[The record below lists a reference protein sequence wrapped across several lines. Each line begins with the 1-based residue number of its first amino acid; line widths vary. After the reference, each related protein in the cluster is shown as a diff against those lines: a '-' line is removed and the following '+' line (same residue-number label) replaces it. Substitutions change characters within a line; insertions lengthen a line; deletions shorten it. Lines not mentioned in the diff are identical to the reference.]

1 MKYKDTI
8 DLYDDEGK
16 LLKSGVTLD
25 KISPLVNKG
34 ALNVID
40 LTKRTVAVNFAGIE
54 EALKTGKMGGKSN
67 QILGRSMNCSVVKDC
82 DALSAKI
89 KEMVQVTDGDNTK
102 ITKVGGG
109 KMILVEVPS
118 ARLNAA
124 ATYDAASTA
133 VAAATTYALVDQ
145 YKVGM
150 FDGSYVKGAVWG
162 TYPQT
167 MHMDGGNVVS
177 ILNIPQNNEGLGYAL
192 RNIPANH
199 AAMMTHRNAMQGAA
213 LCATFE
219 QAGEFEMGM
228 AIGPFERAQLL
239 LYAYQG
245 LNANNLV
252 YDLVKANGKTG
263 TIGTVVQSL
272 VERAIEDKVIKAG
285 KKGKS
290 GYIFYDTKDPMMWN
304 AYASAG
310 TLAATMVNCGAGRFA
325 QAVSATLLYFNDLL
339 EHETGL
345 PGSDFG
351 RTMGVAVGF
360 SFFSHSIY
368 GGGGPGG
375 FNGNHVVTR
384 HAAGV
389 GMPCI
394 VAACCLDAG
403 TQMFGPEA
411 HVEDLRRNLRAAR
424 RIQQADPGNC
434 KGHLSPPR
442 TKMTEATFP
451 QCRIVTERL
460 LNPETTER
468 LLNQIC
474 SVAGVRR
481 MVLNG
486 PRLPATVTYGPAK
499 GLANP
504 HTMRKMIHVGDQE
517 LELQVHVGTILLE
530 LENRDII
537 PALQTACKPIFTD
550 YSFYIQEGQVHENR
564 TITYRLL

>member
-1 MKYKDTI
+1 VAKKLITRNIMAKFKDTI

-16 LLKSGVTLD
+16 LLKSGVALD
-25 KISPLVNKG
+25 KISPLTNKG
-34 ALNVID
+34 ALKVID
-40 LTKRTVAVNFAGIE
+40 LTKRTIAVNLAGIDN
-54 EALKTGKMGGKSN
+54 AIKTGQMGGKNN
-67 QILGRSMNCSVVKDC
+67 QILGRAVKVDCVKDC

-89 KEMVQVTDGDNTK
+89 KSMVQVTDGDDTK

-109 KMILVEVPS
+109 KMLLVEVPS
-118 ARLNAA
+118 ARLHAA

-133 VAAATTYALVDQ
+133 VAAATTYALIEQ

-150 FDGSYVKGAVWG
+150 FDGAYVKSAVWG
-162 TYPQT
+162 SYPVT
-167 MHMDGGNVVS
+167 MDMAGGNIVS
-177 ILNIPQNNEGLGYAL
+177 ILSIPQNNEGLGYAL

-199 AAMMTHRNAMQGAA
+199 AAMMTHRNAMQAAA
-213 LCATFE
+213 LSSTFE

-245 LNANNLV
+245 LNANNIV

-290 GYIFYDTKDPMMWN
+290 GYIFYDTKDPMLWN
-304 AYASAG
+304 AYAAAG

-345 PGSDFG
+345 PGCDYG
-351 RTMGVAVGF
+351 RVMGVAVGF

-368 GGGGPGG
+368 GGGGPGV

-389 GMPCI
+389 GIPCI
-394 VAACCLDAG
+394 VAACALDAG

-411 HVEDLRRNLRAAR
+411 TSKIYQDTFGQLDEFKKP
-424 RIQQADPGNC
+424 IQA
-434 KGHLSPPR
+434 
-442 TKMTEATFP
+442 
-451 QCRIVTERL
+451 V
-460 LNPETTER
+460 
-468 LLNQIC
+468 
-474 SVAGVRR
+474 
-481 MVLNG
+481 
-486 PRLPATVTYGPAK
+486 AK
-499 GLANP
+499 G
-504 HTMRKMIHVGDQE
+504 I
-517 LELQVHVGTILLE
+517 
-530 LENRDII
+530 
-537 PALQTACKPIFTD
+537 
-550 YSFYIQEGQVHENR
+550 
-564 TITYRLL
+564 

>member
-1 MKYKDTI
+1 MAKYKDTI

-16 LLKSGVTLD
+16 LLKSNVTID
-25 KISPLVNKG
+25 KISPLTNKG
-34 ALNVID
+34 ALELID
-40 LTKRTVAVNFAGIE
+40 LTKRTVAVNLGGIE

-67 QILGRSMNCSVVKDC
+67 QILGRGLNYSIVKDA
-82 DALSAKI
+82 DAISAKI
-89 KEMVQVTDGDNTK
+89 KDMIQVTDGDNTK
-102 ITKVGGG
+102 ITKIGGG
-109 KMILVEVPS
+109 KMLLVEVPS
-118 ARLNAA
+118 SRINAS
-124 ATYDAASTA
+124 ATYDATSTSVAS
-133 VAAATTYALVDQ
+133 ATTYALIDQ
-145 YKVGM
+145 YKVNM

-167 MHMDGGNVVS
+167 MDMQGGNVVS
-177 ILNIPQNNEGLGYAL
+177 ILSIPQNNEGLGYAL

-199 AAMMTHRNAMQGAA
+199 AVMMTHRNAMQGAA
-213 LCATFE
+213 LSATFE
-219 QAGEFEMGM
+219 QAGEFEMGA

-245 LNANNLV
+245 LNANNIV
-252 YDLVKANGKTG
+252 YDLVKKNGKTG

-290 GYIFYDTKDPMMWN
+290 GYIFYDTKDPMLWN

-351 RTMGVAVGF
+351 RAMGVAVGF

-394 VAACCLDAG
+394 VAACALDAG

-411 HVEDLRRNLRAAR
+411 TSKVYQDTFGQIDAFKRP
-424 RIQQADPGNC
+424 IQ
-434 KGHLSPPR
+434 
-442 TKMTEATFP
+442 T
-451 QCRIVTERL
+451 I
-460 LNPETTER
+460 
-468 LLNQIC
+468 
-474 SVAGVRR
+474 
-481 MVLNG
+481 
-486 PRLPATVTYGPAK
+486 AK
-499 GLANP
+499 G
-504 HTMRKMIHVGDQE
+504 V
-517 LELQVHVGTILLE
+517 
-530 LENRDII
+530 
-537 PALQTACKPIFTD
+537 
-550 YSFYIQEGQVHENR
+550 
-564 TITYRLL
+564 

>member
-1 MKYKDTI
+1 MAKYKDSV

-16 LLKSGVTLD
+16 LLKSNVTID
-25 KISPLVNKG
+25 KVSPLVNKG
-34 ALNVID
+34 TAGIID
-40 LTKRTVAVNFAGIE
+40 LTKRTVAVNVAGIE
-54 EALKTGKMGGKSN
+54 DALKTGKMGGKNN
-67 QILGRSMNCSVVKDC
+67 QILGRGLNCSCDKDV
-82 DALSAKI
+82 DALAAKI
-89 KEMVQVTDGDNTK
+89 KDMVQVEDGDDTK
-102 ITKVGGG
+102 VTKVGGG
-109 KMILVEVPS
+109 KLLLVEVPS
-118 ARLNAA
+118 ARLAAA

-133 VAAATTYALVDQ
+133 VAAAATYAVIDQ
-145 YKVGM
+145 YKIGM
-150 FDGSYVKGAVWG
+150 FDGSYVKSAIWG
-162 TYPQT
+162 SYPVT
-167 MHMDGGNVVS
+167 MDMAGGNIVS
-177 ILNIPQNNEGLGYAL
+177 ILSIPQNNEGLGYAL

-199 AAMMTHRNAMQGAA
+199 AVMMTHRNAMQAAA
-213 LCATFE
+213 LMSTFE
-219 QAGEFEMGM
+219 HAGEFEMGM

-245 LNANNLV
+245 LNANNMV
-252 YDLVKANGKTG
+252 YDLVKKNGKTG

-290 GYIFYDTKDPMMWN
+290 GYIFYETKDPMLWN

-351 RTMGVAVGF
+351 RAMGVAVGF

-394 VAACCLDAG
+394 AAACALDAG

-411 HVEDLRRNLRAAR
+411 TSKVYQDTFGQVDSFKRP
-424 RIQQADPGNC
+424 IQ
-434 KGHLSPPR
+434 
-442 TKMTEATFP
+442 
-451 QCRIVTERL
+451 
-460 LNPETTER
+460 
-468 LLNQIC
+468 
-474 SVAGVRR
+474 
-481 MVLNG
+481 
-486 PRLPATVTYGPAK
+486 TVAK
-499 GLANP
+499 G
-504 HTMRKMIHVGDQE
+504 V
-517 LELQVHVGTILLE
+517 
-530 LENRDII
+530 
-537 PALQTACKPIFTD
+537 
-550 YSFYIQEGQVHENR
+550 
-564 TITYRLL
+564 